1 MSIMAS
7 GCEGTHTDGR
17 VGDGLVGPPRRGHTT
32 GIDLGYASTPQ
43 GRFLAECSA
52 ALNGTEVIEWRWMRA
67 ADAPIV
73 DRTALG
79 LDTTAARRH
88 GHLPRRMQQLDQLR
102 LDQRHRG
109 THHLH
114 GPGHGSRRGSPALV
128 RQVEPSVVTVLTT
141 SGLGSGIVYKADGT
155 IVTNAHVVAGVQDV
169 TVALADGQQV
179 PGKVRAADE
188 ASDVAVIQANRTG
201 LPAATFQK
209 PLPQVGELAI
219 VLGSPL
225 GFEATVTSGIISG
238 LHRQIPGSASTG
250 APLVDLIQ
258 TDAAISPG
266 NSGGAVLDAQGEVV
280 GMSVAYIPPTAGAV
294 ALGFALPAA
303 TVVDVAD
310 QLLATGTARH
320 AYIGIQPATLTP
332 EIARLLGINRTSGV
346 VAMQVA
352 APSPAAEAGIQPGD
366 IITAFNGQETAT
378 AEELIAALRGTK
390 PGDRVQLTVL
400 RGANT

>member
-1 MSIMAS
+1 MHPSPTVRPGVWI
-7 GCEGTHTDGR
+7 
-17 VGDGLVGPPRRGHTT
+17 PRLLAVTV
-32 GIDLGYASTPQ
+32 I
-43 GRFLAECSA
+43 FLAACSSST
-52 ALNGTEVIEWRWMRA
+52 NSGSTS
-67 ADAPIV
+67 
-73 DRTALG
+73 
-79 LDTTAARRH
+79 TTAAPTNSAAPVTAA
-88 GHLPRRMQQLDQLR
+88 GADLP
-102 LDQRHRG
+102 
-109 THHLH
+109 T
-114 GPGHGSRRGSPALV
+114 LV
-128 RQVEPSVVTVLTT
+128 RQVEPSVVTVLNE

-179 PGKVRAADE
+179 SAKVRAVDE
-188 ASDVAVIQANRTG
+188 VSDIAVIQADRTG
-201 LPAATFQK
+201 LPAPTFQK
-209 PLPQVGELAI
+209 PLPQVGELA
-219 VLGSPL
+219 VVMGSPL

-250 APLVDLIQ
+250 TPLVDLIQ

-294 ALGFALPAA
+294 ALGFAIPAA

-346 VAMQVA
+346 VAMHVA
-352 APSPAAEAGIQPGD
+352 TPSPAAEAGIQPGD
-366 IITAFNGQETAT
+366 IVIAFNGQETAA

-390 PGDRVQLTVL
+390 PGDRVQLTVQ
-400 RGANT
+400 RGAKTEQITITVAERPAT

>member
-1 MSIMAS
+1 MHPSLTARPWVWILRLLAV
-7 GCEGTHTDGR
+7 TVT
-17 VGDGLVGPPRRGHTT
+17 
-32 GIDLGYASTPQ
+32 
-43 GRFLAECSA
+43 FLAACSSSTNSGSTGTPA
-52 ALNGTEVIEWRWMRA
+52 APTGSTAPA
-67 ADAPIV
+67 AVAGADI
-73 DRTALG
+73 
-79 LDTTAARRH
+79 
-88 GHLPRRMQQLDQLR
+88 
-102 LDQRHRG
+102 
-109 THHLH
+109 
-114 GPGHGSRRGSPALV
+114 PALV
-128 RQVEPSVVTVLTT
+128 RQVEPSVVTVLTQN
-141 SGLGSGIVYKADGT
+141 GLGSGIVYKGDGT
-155 IVTNAHVVAGVQDV
+155 IVTNAHVVAGVQEV

-179 PGKVRAADE
+179 PGKVRATDKV
-188 ASDVAVIQANRTG
+188 SDLAVIQANRNG

-209 PLPQVGELAI
+209 PLPQVGELA
-219 VLGSPL
+219 VVMGSPL

-280 GMSVAYIPPTAGAV
+280 GMSVAYIPPAAGAV
-294 ALGFALPAA
+294 SLGFAIPAA

-346 VAMQVA
+346 VVMQVET
-352 APSPAAEAGIQPGD
+352 PSPAAEAGIQPGD
-366 IITAFNGQETAT
+366 IITSLNGQETAT
-378 AEELIAALRGTK
+378 AEELIAALRSTK

-400 RGANT
+400 RGANTQQITVTVAERAPT

>member
-1 MSIMAS
+1 MHPSSTVRPGVWI
-7 GCEGTHTDGR
+7 
-17 VGDGLVGPPRRGHTT
+17 PRLLAVTV
-32 GIDLGYASTPQ
+32 I
-43 GRFLAECSA
+43 FLAACSSST
-52 ALNGTEVIEWRWMRA
+52 NSGSTS
-67 ADAPIV
+67 
-73 DRTALG
+73 
-79 LDTTAARRH
+79 TTAAPTSSTAPVTAA
-88 GHLPRRMQQLDQLR
+88 GADL
-102 LDQRHRG
+102 
-109 THHLH
+109 
-114 GPGHGSRRGSPALV
+114 PALV

-179 PGKVRAADE
+179 PAKVRAADE
-188 ASDVAVIQANRTG
+188 VSDLAVIQADRTG

-209 PLPQVGELAI
+209 PLPQVGELA
-219 VLGSPL
+219 VVMGSPL

-238 LHRQIPGSASTG
+238 LHRQIPGSASAGT
-250 APLVDLIQ
+250 PLVDLIQ

-266 NSGGAVLDAQGEVV
+266 NSGGAVVDAQGEVV
-280 GMSVAYIPPTAGAV
+280 GMSVAYIP
-294 ALGFALPAA
+294 AA
-303 TVVDVAD
+303 TVVEVAD

-352 APSPAAEAGIQPGD
+352 TPSPAAEAGIQPGD
-366 IITAFNGQETAT
+366 IVITFNGQETAT

-400 RGANT
+400 RGANTQQITVTVAERAT